1 MIEKFVFMS
10 DDLNEWPEWL
20 RKAWIRKPNLAGAF
34 FPRFDSE
41 TSLIKYYI
49 RLPDYSLE
57 EVKHGD
63 TLYWNGIWIEK
74 NIIGQEEESK

>member
-1 MIEKFVFMS
+1 MLEKFVFMS

-34 FPRFDSE
+34 FPRFDGE

-57 EVKHGD
+57 EVRHGD